1 MSEAFCFCLAGSR
14 CWYFM
19 VMDQKTVWDILASIP
34 IGTLIAWIAV
44 VIAIISI
51 IVGATIKLYK
61 LFEKYHRITA
71 ENEQQKKL
79 MTEHGEAIKKINT
92 SLDEIKK
99 SLDEQR
105 DVNLKQI
112 RHEIVRT
119 CDEALRSG
127 SITASA
133 FRSLEEL
140 YDEYKNV
147 FGGNGY
153 VKSLVTKVRQ
163 LPITGS
169 IEE

>member
-1 MSEAFCFCLAGSR
+1 
-14 CWYFM
+14 
-19 VMDQKTVWDILASIP
+19 MDTKTVWETLAAIP
-34 IGTLIAWIAV
+34 IGTFVAWVV
-44 VIAIISI
+44 VIAAIISSI
-51 IVGATIKLYK
+51 AGATIKLYK
-61 LFEKYHRITA
+61 LFERYHKISE

-79 MTEHGEAIKKINT
+79 LTEYGDAIKKINS
-92 SLDEIKK
+92 SLDDVKK
-99 SLDEQR
+99 SLTEQR

-119 CDEALRSG
+119 CDEALQSG
-127 SITASA
+127 TITASA
-133 FRSLEEL
+133 FKSLEEL

-153 VKSLVTKVRQ
+153 VKSLVAKVRQ